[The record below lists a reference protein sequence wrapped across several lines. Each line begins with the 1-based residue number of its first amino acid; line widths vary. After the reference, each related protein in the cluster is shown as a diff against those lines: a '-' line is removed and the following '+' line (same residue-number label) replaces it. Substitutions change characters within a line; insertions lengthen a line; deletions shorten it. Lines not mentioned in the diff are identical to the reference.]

1 MLDRWIV
8 ESINHTITISI
19 RSDRRRLVACGRL
32 SFDRIGNSIVV
43 AVQIQIVSNAIAVR
57 IDWCGRTELIP
68 DTVAIEI
75 FESSVHRFLVIN
87 NTTTVSIS
95 INRKLI
101 TTFKQIADAIVVAV
115 DVTPVVDPVPI
126 RINTDQDRSKVNLD
140 RRSSSIGKPRDVSRC
155 GGPLE
160 VDVGHSR
167 MCPADRKF
175 DLISVSNY
183 GVNDVATDH
192 AGKRNRR
199 TIVNLDAIVVTCRE
213 RTAMYQADFDRNRAG
228 ENQPANTVRRIRFI
242 LCNN

>member
-101 TTFKQIADAIVVAV
+101 TTFKQIADAVVVTV
-115 DVTPVVDPVPI
+115 DVAAVVD
-126 RINTDQDRSKVNLD
+126 
-140 RRSSSIGKPRDVSRC
+140 SIAVSID
-155 GGPLE
+155 GGQN
-160 VDVGHSR
+160 
-167 MCPADRKF
+167 RKTV
-175 DLISVSNY
+175 SVI
-183 GVNDVATDH
+183 G
-192 AGKRNRR
+192 G
-199 TIVNLDAIVVTCRE
+199 
-213 RTAMYQADFDRNRAG
+213 
-228 ENQPANTVRRIRFI
+228 
-242 LCNN
+242 